1 MIAESVSGVKHTAQQ
16 TPGLRKKI
24 NLSLKRMTCPKY
36 RTAILA
42 GLLIGLNCDLWAQG
56 PPPPPD
62 GELPIDQHLTILLIA
77 ALAIGLYWAF
87 KQIKSQRSRD

>member
-1 MIAESVSGVKHTAQQ
+1 
-16 TPGLRKKI
+16 
-24 NLSLKRMTCPKY
+24 MTCPKY

-56 PPPPPD
+56 PPPPD

>member
-1 MIAESVSGVKHTAQQ
+1 MQV
-16 TPGLRKKI
+16 RRKI

-36 RTAILA
+36 RKAILA

-56 PPPPPD
+56 PPAPNRRPPEE
-62 GELPIDQHLTILLIA
+62 ELPIDQHLTILLIA

>member
-16 TPGLRKKI
+16 RPDLRKKI

-36 RTAILA
+36 CTAILA
-42 GLLIGLNCDLWAQG
+42 GLLIGFNCDLLAQD
-56 PPPPPD
+56 PPPPD
-62 GELPIDQHLTILLIA
+62 GELPIEQHLTILLIA

>member
-1 MIAESVSGVKHTAQQ
+1 MQV
-16 TPGLRKKI
+16 RKKI
-24 NLSLKRMTCPKY
+24 NLSLKRMTRPKY
-36 RTAILA
+36 CTAILA
-42 GLLIGLNCDLWAQG
+42 GLLIGLNCDLWAQD
-56 PPPPPD
+56 PPPPD

>member
-16 TPGLRKKI
+16 RPDLRKKI

-56 PPPPPD
+56 PPPPD